1 MKEGRTTV
9 GLGATDNSGQILHV
23 HILPEFGCSLLGRA
37 VAVIRKREPRTA
49 IRGPWIARVSS
60 SGNTPSIAT
69 LDNLMYRAW
78 ESWICVSPNVSK
90 CPRRGDR
97 DLTNTNLNANQAG
110 RRRALTSLSVTVVLT
125 VFVAAVVGGCKEK
138 GVGCSRYLSVWFISQ
153 SIPTYGPGIVGTSMV
168 GTWIVNSD

>member
-49 IRGPWIARVSS
+49 IRGPWIAGDS
-60 SGNTPSIAT
+60 SGNTPSTAT

-97 DLTNTNLNANQAG
+97 DRTNTNLEANQAG
-110 RRRALTSLSVTVVLT
+110 RRRALTSLSVTVVST

-138 GVGCSRYLSVWFISQ
+138 DVGCGVFQFGSSVHR
-153 SIPTYGPGIVGTSMV
+153 YGPGIVGTSMV